1 MVVDE
6 FEYTGHAAGV
16 YARIPDGTGD
26 FVDFATSTKGKLNIV
41 TNPVVINEVQSKDP
55 NGGADWIE
63 LANPT
68 NADIDISG
76 ICPDNICFYRFVF
89 SNFLNP

>member
-1 MVVDE
+1 M
-6 FEYTGHAAGV
+6 
-16 YARIPDGTGD
+16 
-26 FVDFATSTKGKLNIV
+26 DFATSTKGKLNIV

-76 ICPDNICFYRFVF
+76 ICPDTENSTIPTWNLGINSV
-89 SNFLNP
+89 NKVAKP